1 METYVFPVAS
11 RLVSAPY
18 GGISLCP
25 GPSVQGNDERT
36 RITAIVRHNVPHI
49 RYSVESEGISCPYP
63 RHIGFQD
70 THSGIADLLYD
81 ISLQQGL
88 YTLFR
93 MQVRLGPES
102 YFYSLAARV
111 VSEFL
116 EIPDVAVQGPCLP
129 VACSVAVVRKYP
141 S

>member
-11 RLVSAPY
+11 RLITTPDGRIAL
-18 GGISLCP
+18 GA
-25 GPSVQGNDERT
+25 GPSVKGNDERT
-36 RITAIVRHNVPHI
+36 GVAAIIRHDVPHI
-49 RYSVESEGISCPYP
+49 RYSVESEGIACPYP